1 MARLVSP
8 AQGWSSFCQFQ
19 YNCLVATANLMQSR
33 DALAKAEKA
42 AKGYGVEIAYLT
54 AARQFA
60 SAALTT
66 AKDKNCRVN
75 PSDVAGL
82 LAAINARLQ
91 QATDDNNHI
100 YIEAVPSAKA
110 LPSIGMIL
118 MAKPTEPEEF
128 SKTETV
134 PPLFSSLVPPEVR
147 ACCRRR
153 MLFCTLHPC
162 WLPLTSHCL
171 TPFVSRTSDY
181 CWRPRVYTGHAGDG
195 RLATWRCHEARGN
208 GKGEAA
214 SAGPARCCGGWR
226 LCIWCT
232 GCNVEQDPNGAV
244 PGNNRTMT
252 ECSLLFAGWS
262 PFVL

>member
-118 MAKPTEPEEF
+118 MAKPTEPEDF

-147 ACCRRR
+147 ACCRRC
-153 MLFCTLHPC
+153 MLCCTLHPC

-171 TPFVSRTSDY
+171 TPLCPGPQITAGAQEFTQVMQAMAASRRGDAMK
-181 CWRPRVYTGHAGDG
+181 RVETAKARLQALGLPGAVEAGDS
-195 RLATWRCHEARGN
+195 
-208 GKGEAA
+208 A
-214 SAGPARCCGGWR
+214 SG
-226 LCIWCT
+226 
-232 GCNVEQDPNGAV
+232 V
-244 PGNNRTMT
+244 PDAMWNKIQMVQSQVTKNI
-252 ECSLLFAGWS
+252 
-262 PFVL
+262 